1 MSPATEANAE
11 GSVFSVPRCEMVQ
24 RLDNAKSTAKSI
36 LWQNLSLPP
45 SLLFS
50 PPHCLLSRLFTYHID
65 ETYVRLPPHNASGV
79 TRAIVLS
86 PPTNPPTQTPSYS
99 THFPFTP
106 QHFSTLVINLGPNN
120 PLLPLQQHPNNQ
132 TTQPINHSF
141 IHSNLCTD
149 TTLIVPTQFTVS
161 GPYLARPCSTILYL
175 NHHHHQTSLF
185 IHFFPSLTS
194 FSILSFFP
202 SHISASAQCSDPMWL
217 ILCIILHHNRHTT
230 VHQFLTNQNN
240 LALKNPATLEHFSRC
255 SDTKPWVPSKCT
267 TKRSPFFSV
276 AERERCG
283 NVYSAQEQ
291 GEKQTRVGQSSS
303 LVMMVQYFKK

>member
-1 MSPATEANAE
+1 M
-11 GSVFSVPRCEMVQ
+11 
-24 RLDNAKSTAKSI
+24 
-36 LWQNLSLPP
+36 QNLPQKA
-45 SLLFS
+45 FCDKIY
-50 PPHCLLSRLFTYHID
+50 HCLLSPFLPLIVSCHGSSHTTLTKPTCDY
-65 ETYVRLPPHNASGV
+65 PPHNASGV

-202 SHISASAQCSDPMWL
+202 SHISASAQCSDPM
-217 ILCIILHHNRHTT
+217 
-230 VHQFLTNQNN
+230 
-240 LALKNPATLEHFSRC
+240 
-255 SDTKPWVPSKCT
+255 
-267 TKRSPFFSV
+267 
-276 AERERCG
+276 
-283 NVYSAQEQ
+283 
-291 GEKQTRVGQSSS
+291 
-303 LVMMVQYFKK
+303 